1 MSQLNQIFASLTT
14 KQKVSI
20 GAAILVAGALI
31 TGLLHLRK
39 EGDFKPL
46 YTGLAPEDASAIV
59 QKLKEGGVEYRLA
72 DNGATV
78 LTPSARSAET
88 RLLLAGAGLPKSGRL
103 GFELFDK
110 TNFGMTDFTEHVN
123 YRRALEGELERSILS
138 LADVEQARVHV
149 TFPKESVFVESRE
162 PAKASVMLRLRG
174 NVRLNSS
181 SVRAISHLVASAVE
195 GLQPDAVSVLDN
207 RGNLLNRP
215 RLTGPGDESSY
226 SDAQLEYR
234 QNLERDILTKV
245 NQTLEPILGAGRF
258 RAGVAVECDYATR
271 EESEEVLDPTKS
283 VMLTSQRSEEN
294 TATSASAGV
303 PGTASNLPN
312 PTSRPASPG
321 GGAGRRTENVT
332 YQASRT
338 VRHVK
343 TPKGVLKRMSVAVL
357 VDHTVRIERNGQQT
371 RRIVTPPPP
380 ETIKVIK
387 DLVAGVV
394 GIDAQRGDQI
404 MVDTL
409 PFESTLQED
418 SVETAR
424 PAAPAPPK
432 SVFQEGVSGFLRNP
446 WMAGLAVIVGLML
459 LLLKR
464 KRPSATARAPIALPV
479 GEKSALPASAM
490 GPIGEAP
497 RVAALEEAT
506 GPAQGPPAPRME
518 LLTQRLAEEVKKDT
532 RVSARALRSWMV
544 QERA

>member
-1 MSQLNQIFASLTT
+1 MGIPPGGQRCHCPDPFGS
-14 KQKVSI
+14 KC
-20 GAAILVAGALI
+20 
-31 TGLLHLRK
+31 
-39 EGDFKPL
+39 
-46 YTGLAPEDASAIV
+46 
-59 QKLKEGGVEYRLA
+59 LKH
-72 DNGATV
+72 DCCS
-78 LTPSARSAET
+78 P
-88 RLLLAGAGLPKSGRL
+88 GRDCRIWSL

-283 VMLTSQRSEEN
+283 VMLTARGARN
-294 TATSASAGV
+294 TRRRHPPGS
-303 PGTASNLPN
+303 GTAS
-312 PTSRPASPG
+312 TSHPLRARLAR
-321 GGAGRRTENVT
+321 GGAGRRTET
-332 YQASRT
+332 SPTGQPD

-343 TPKGVLKRMSVAVL
+343 TQRVLKRMSVAVL
-357 VDHTVRIERNGQQT
+357 VDILCGLSGTATDG
-371 RRIVTPPPP
+371 RIVLRPAGDDQR
-380 ETIKVIK
+380 IKIGLP
-387 DLVAGVV
+387 LVSA
-394 GIDAQRGDQI
+394 
-404 MVDTL
+404 
-409 PFESTLQED
+409 STL
-418 SVETAR
+418 
-424 PAAPAPPK
+424 
-432 SVFQEGVSGFLRNP
+432 
-446 WMAGLAVIVGLML
+446 AG
-459 LLLKR
+459 
-464 KRPSATARAPIALPV
+464 PT
-479 GEKSALPASAM
+479 
-490 GPIGEAP
+490 
-497 RVAALEEAT
+497 
-506 GPAQGPPAPRME
+506 
-518 LLTQRLAEEVKKDT
+518 
-532 RVSARALRSWMV
+532 RSWWT
-544 QERA
+544 RFL